1 MIKFVVRKMLNK
13 KWLMAALLIGN
24 ILLVA
29 IAAGNPMY
37 TNAALQRMLT
47 NNFAD
52 YVVQN
57 GRYPTMAYLL
67 SSYISGQ
74 GRQHFN
80 KGLREEN
87 EVAETMAD
95 NLGLTA
101 KYIVKNIFLDA
112 VVITP
117 ELQRSNFTNETAR
130 LGFLSGMEE
139 HIDIISGRLYSDKIE
154 NGIIEA
160 MISQKA
166 QIKLN
171 LMVGEVIKLNNIFME
186 DETPYKSE

>member
-1 MIKFVVRKMLNK
+1 
-13 KWLMAALLIGN
+13 MAPSLIGN

-67 SSYISGQ
+67 SSVHIGSKADSTSIKD
-74 GRQHFN
+74 FW
-80 KGLREEN
+80 EEN

-101 KYIVKNIFLDA
+101 KYIVKKYF
-112 VVITP
+112 
-117 ELQRSNFTNETAR
+117 S
-130 LGFLSGMEE
+130 
-139 HIDIISGRLYSDKIE
+139 
-154 NGIIEA
+154 
-160 MISQKA
+160 
-166 QIKLN
+166 
-171 LMVGEVIKLNNIFME
+171 
-186 DETPYKSE
+186 